1 GDHDRLG
8 EALLNG
14 DVVQDLALILEGHRE
29 RLPGLDGNGGRAK
42 TEIVGPG
49 NGDLRP
55 GECRASGRR
64 RGGRTGRR
72 NKKHDR
78 GGKQEKV
85 VAHVRSTPCNW
96 RMFPQA
102 SAGRG
107 ARLLIHPPPTTG
119 WCGNSNPARRLQV
132 YGREMRMNPLTR
144 RAAFLLVGLILTV
157 TSARPVAAA
166 TCRPYGVGFG
176 TNVLLYAVGGV

>member
-1 GDHDRLG
+1 M
-8 EALLNG
+8 
-14 DVVQDLALILEGHRE
+14 QDLASILEGHLE
-29 RLPGLDGNGGRAK
+29 RLTGLDGNGGRAK
-42 TEIVGPG
+42 TEIVGPS

-78 GGKQEKV
+78 GGKLDKV

-102 SAGRG
+102 SPGRG

-119 WCGNSNPARRLQV
+119 WCKR
-132 YGREMRMNPLTR
+132 
-144 RAAFLLVGLILTV
+144 
-157 TSARPVAAA
+157 
-166 TCRPYGVGFG
+166 C
-176 TNVLLYAVGGV
+176 YAVGGSGW